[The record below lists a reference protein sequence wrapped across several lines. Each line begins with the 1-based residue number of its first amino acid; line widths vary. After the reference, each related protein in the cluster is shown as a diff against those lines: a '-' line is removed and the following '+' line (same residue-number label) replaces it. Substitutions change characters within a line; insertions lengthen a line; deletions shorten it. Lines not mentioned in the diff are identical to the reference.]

1 MISQRSIQDVLNA
14 AQVEEVVGEFVNLKR
29 RGVNRI
35 GLCPFHDEK
44 TPSFTVSPAK
54 NIYKCFGCGKG
65 GNSAQFLMESEK
77 MSFVESIRYLAA
89 KYNIKLEESQ
99 VNKEEYEEEKKHRDS
114 LFIVNDYA
122 EKYFLQQL
130 LEEKEGRDIGL
141 SYFRERGYRENI
153 IRKFGLGYA
162 PAKRDHFT
170 ATAALKQYKSEY
182 LEELGLTTK
191 RGMDFFNERVMF
203 TIHNLSGKPIAFAG
217 RILKVNKKSPKYL
230 NSPESEVYNKR
241 KILYGMYQAKTAIR
255 KEDNCIL
262 VEGYTDV
269 ISLSQY
275 GIENVVASSGTALT
289 SEQLRLVKRFT
300 DNITILYDGD
310 SAGIKAAMK
319 GMDLALEAELNPKIV
334 LLPAEDDPDSF
345 IKREG
350 YEKSKA
356 YLKENAKDFILF
368 KLDRSLEESKNDPIK
383 KSEMIRDIIQSIS
396 KIRDSIKRSA
406 YIQQCGN
413 LLGMD
418 EKILVKES
426 NKIIREDIRRKK
438 IQKERSKER
447 ESVAGKLAPD
457 VPFPDSNTYEGIE
470 EESYYERQEKPT
482 HKQKKF
488 DSQDVYQEKDLV
500 RIIISHGAN
509 ELEDEEGTIRVAEF
523 VYSQIVDVIEYFD
536 NPLYKEIILET
547 VQRVEEGK
555 SIGTSFYTNHP
566 NEEIQRIAIDL
577 LSTPHTY
584 AGWEKKSIFLQTQD
598 KPENNY
604 FSDTEQAIR
613 RFKFRKCKRMIE
625 LLKVKI
631 NKAQADGNLTEVSHL
646 LKAYQKLLEEKAKF
660 AEKTG
665 LVIG

>member
-14 AQVEEVVGEFVNLKR
+14 SQVEEVVGEFVNLKR

-35 GLCPFHDEK
+35 GLCPFHEEK
-44 TPSFTVSPAK
+44 TPSFTVSPTK

-65 GNSAQFLMESEK
+65 GNATQFLMDSEK
-77 MSFVESIRYLAA
+77 MSFVEAIRYLAA
-89 KYNIKLEESQ
+89 KYNITLEESN

-114 LFIVNDYA
+114 LFIVNDFA
-122 EKYFLQQL
+122 EKYFLEQL
-130 LEEKEGRDIGL
+130 LEEKEGRAIGL

-170 ATAALKQYKSEY
+170 ATAALKQYKSKY
-182 LEELGLTTK
+182 LEELGLTTQ
-191 RGMDFFNERVMF
+191 RGNDFFNERVMF

-217 RILKVNKKSPKYL
+217 RILKVNKKAPKYL
-230 NSPESEVYNKR
+230 NSPESEIYNKR
-241 KILYGMYQAKTAIR
+241 KSLYGMYQAKTAIR

-269 ISLSQY
+269 ISLSQF

-289 SEQLRLVKRFT
+289 AEQLRLIKRFT
-300 DNITILYDGD
+300 SNLTILYDGD
-310 SAGIKAAMK
+310 TAGIKAAMR
-319 GMDLALEAELNPKIV
+319 GMDLALEADLNPKIV
-334 LLPAEDDPDSF
+334 LLPPSDDPDSF
-345 IKREG
+345 VKREG
-350 YEKSKA
+350 FEKSKE
-356 YLKENAKDFILF
+356 YLEENAKDFILF

-383 KSEMIRDIIQSIS
+383 KSEMIRDMIQSIS

-406 YIQQCGN
+406 YIQQCSN
-413 LLGMD
+413 MLGMD

-438 IQKERSKER
+438 VQKERSANN
-447 ESVAGKLAPD
+447 SGSSDAA
-457 VPFPDSNTYEGIE
+457 PFPEANSYHGQE
-470 EESYYERQEKPT
+470 EEAYYDHLEKPI
-482 HKQKKF
+482 HQQKKF
-488 DSQDVYQEKDLV
+488 ESQDVYQEKDLV
-500 RIIISHGAN
+500 RIIISHGAH
-509 ELEDEEGTIRVAEF
+509 ELEDEDGTICVAEF

-536 NPLYKEIILET
+536 NSLYKEIILEA
-547 VQRVEEGK
+547 VERVENGEPVE
-555 SIGTSFYTNHP
+555 STFFTNHS

-604 FSDTEQAIR
+604 FSDAEQAIR
-613 RFKFRKCKRMIE
+613 RFKFRKCKKMID
-625 LLKVKI
+625 LLKLKI
-631 NKAQADGNLTEVSHL
+631 EKAQAEENLTEVSHL